1 MIQAL
6 FLIFIGIAVAASIN
20 AVFDWRRNKR
30 IDKWLEER
38 RYLPVCASAG
48 TVWKESK

>member
-6 FLIFIGIAVAASIN
+6 FLIFVGIGIASTIN
-20 AVFDWRRNKR
+20 VIFDWRRNKH
-30 IDKWLEER
+30 IDKWNEER
-38 RYLPVCASAG
+38 RYLPACASAG

>member
-6 FLIFIGIAVAASIN
+6 FLIFVGIGIASTIN
-20 AVFDWRRNKR
+20 VVFDWRRNKR
-30 IDKWLEER
+30 IDEWHAER

-48 TVWKESK
+48 TVWKER

>member
-6 FLIFIGIAVAASIN
+6 FLIFIGVAVAATVNTI
-20 AVFDWRRNKR
+20 FDWRRNKR
-30 IDKWLEER
+30 IDKWNAEPR
-38 RYLPVCASAG
+38 NLPLCASAG